1 MVNRVL
7 DILQERNLLYAPEY
21 DDEDG
26 DTTTGEPQKRT
37 HRDHVIAELV
47 STERKYVQDLE
58 SLQQFKSLV
67 QEKGVIS
74 GDVIHN
80 IFLNLDSLLDFQRRF
95 LIRIETVNS
104 MPPALQNWGLLF
116 VQNQEAFQVYQP
128 FIANQKRCEETA
140 MREFDR
146 LATVG
151 SGVTHD
157 RTTLSAFLL
166 KPFQRL
172 TKYPMFLKVCRLCSR
187 RAPESDFAIRIFVT
201 NQGRVR
207 VKNPISVPD
216 STLLRQS
223 SKKQTKP
230 SIRKLEILLSKNL
243 LHMSK
248 IGRVTRWKDLVSC
261 CSLATLQSSSTMER
275 MMLKK
280 RFVLTFLLLENA
292 P

>member
-1 MVNRVL
+1 VVNRVL

-21 DDEDG
+21 DDDDG
-26 DTTTGEPQKRT
+26 ETGTGEPQKRT

-58 SLQQFKSLV
+58 SLQQFKSSV
-67 QEKGVIS
+67 QERGVIS
-74 GDVIHN
+74 GDIVHD

-104 MPPALQNWGLLF
+104 MPPSLQNWGLLF

-128 FIANQKRCEETA
+128 YIANQKRCEETA

-172 TKYPMFLKVCRLCSR
+172 TKYPMFLKVGQSCLAKAHADSMN
-187 RAPESDFAIRIFVT
+187 RIFVI
-201 NQGRVR
+201 NQGQARAKR
-207 VKNPISVPD
+207 PISVPD
-216 STLLRQS
+216 STSPHPS
-223 SKKQTKP
+223 SKGPTRR
-230 SIRKLEILLSKNL
+230 SIRKLGILPSKNL
-243 LHMSK
+243 RLMWR
-248 IGRVTRWKDLVSC
+248 IGRATTCKDLVNF
-261 CSLATLQSSSTMER
+261 CSSEISRL
-275 MMLKK
+275 
-280 RFVLTFLLLENA
+280 
-292 P
+292 